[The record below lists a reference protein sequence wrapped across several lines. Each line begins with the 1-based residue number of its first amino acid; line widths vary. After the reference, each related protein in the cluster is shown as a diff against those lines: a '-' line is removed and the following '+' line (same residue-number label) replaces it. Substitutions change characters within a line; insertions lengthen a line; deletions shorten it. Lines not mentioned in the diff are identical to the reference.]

1 MSASASQSELRLVVL
16 GRSGAG
22 KRHAVC
28 NILGLQDFEQGADAT
43 VTQECSKHRGEAAG
57 RQVVVVSSPAWFGS
71 GCDPK
76 ERRRHISSFI
86 TLSSPGPHAFLL
98 CVPVNQPADE
108 EAKALDVL
116 QELFGPSAVSTNTI
130 ILFTHTEE
138 LEEDEQLEEYLVTW
152 RKDLKELVERCGDR
166 YHTLETRSG
175 EPEERKAVEELL
187 EKVEQAVGESGMQH
201 FSCPLYQ
208 EAEERVRERQV
219 EIARQRRGKELNDQV
234 SPTDSPPE
242 EDVTE
247 EEKEAVR
254 EEAERS
260 VDDLN
265 VDLDSIFPSACV
277 SPSSPAPSFLRGL
290 WERLTGWL
298 RWLPTLVRR
307 EALLGALVGLFVGGP
322 FGDPQAPHILRQEK
336 PEELTRDTTSES
348 LCTKQSLNRSVLE
361 DTLQCLARQQQQQ
374 TQ

>member
-16 GRSGAG
+16 GRTGAG
-22 KRHAVC
+22 KRSTVG
-28 NILGLQDFEQGADAT
+28 NILGLQDPQQGTDDAG

-57 RQVVVVSSPAWFGS
+57 REVVVVSSPAWFGS

-86 TLSSPGPHAFLL
+86 ALSSPGPHAFLL
-98 CVPVNQPADE
+98 CVPVNQPADG

-116 QELFGPSAVSTNTI
+116 EELFGSSAVSTNTI
-130 ILFTHTEE
+130 VLFTHTEE

-152 RKDLKELVERCGDR
+152 RKDLRELAERCGER

-187 EKVEQAVGESGMQH
+187 EKVEQAVRESGTQH

-208 EAEERVRERQV
+208 EAEERVRQRQE
-219 EIARQRRGKELNDQV
+219 EIVRQRRRQG
-234 SPTDSPPE
+234 SPTDSLPE
-242 EDVTE
+242 ENVTDE
-247 EEKEAVR
+247 EMETAR

-260 VDDLN
+260 VG
-265 VDLDSIFPSACV
+265 DLDVDVDGIFPSASV
-277 SPSSPAPSFLRGL
+277 SPLTPAPSFLWGL
-290 WERLTGWL
+290 WEKLAGWM

-322 FGDPQAPHILRQEK
+322 FGGMMGATVGSVATEVGRRKTQK
-336 PEELTRDTTSES
+336 
-348 LCTKQSLNRSVLE
+348 TK
-361 DTLQCLARQQQQQ
+361 
-374 TQ
+374 